1 MFSAHNFG
9 VSLAIYIDVD
19 PAGDCWPAQHLTQDG
34 LKGRGE
40 KETMRKPFVTLENWA
55 VVESALSRSYQ
66 ELEPGKLLTGNV
78 YGHEKLPDTKF
89 IYTSAIVRV
98 DKNRGIVETRNTLY
112 HLGEASDGYKLW
124 DFHRKAAAA

>member
-1 MFSAHNFG
+1 
-9 VSLAIYIDVD
+9 
-19 PAGDCWPAQHLTQDG
+19 
-34 LKGRGE
+34 
-40 KETMRKPFVTLENWA
+40 MRKPFVTLENWA
-55 VVESALSRSYQ
+55 VVESALSRSFQ